1 MLPPFCLLVSIF
13 DLFKP
18 VCTKLNFMLPP
29 RDVQCYFSTVPLRCY
44 MLQFEFI
51 ALLALSAKKSNKRY
65 LSASDLVQ
73 DFNVIN
79 RISL

>member
-1 MLPPFCLLVSIF
+1 
-13 DLFKP
+13 
-18 VCTKLNFMLPP
+18 
-29 RDVQCYFSTVPLRCY
+29 